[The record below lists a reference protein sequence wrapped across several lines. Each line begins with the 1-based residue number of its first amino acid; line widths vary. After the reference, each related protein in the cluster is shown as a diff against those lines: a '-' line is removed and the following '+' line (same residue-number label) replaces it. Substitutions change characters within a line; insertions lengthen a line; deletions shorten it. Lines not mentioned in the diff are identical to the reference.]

1 MNDVLDVLKS
11 EAGADADGGA
21 HEEHWRQDED
31 IIKEVDLNWFKLVLL
46 YVNAFIVPSSP
57 Y

>member
-1 MNDVLDVLKS
+1 MFIGLTNDVLDVLKS

-31 IIKEVDLNWFKLVLL
+31 LTNDKEVDLNWFKLV
-46 YVNAFIVPSSP
+46 
-57 Y
+57 